1 LAAEDL
7 NRTVADRDPNKGD
20 RIEVLRRGV
29 QIRGTVWYVDQVQ
42 MLVEWDDGRSESL
55 RRGVTDGFLRIVKA

>member
-55 RRGVTDGFLRIVKA
+55 RRGVTAGFFRIVEE